1 MALQSTDSIADMLTR
16 IRNAVQV
23 GKTTIELPHSKMK
36 ETIAKELKK
45 AGYLSA
51 VDVQEAKPRNVMVLT
66 INEPGA
72 NSTITEIVRVSTP
85 GRRVYASVNDIPK
98 VKSGRG
104 IVLVSTSR
112 GVMTGQ
118 QAVRERLGGELICK
132 VY

>member
-1 MALQSTDSIADMLTR
+1 MSLQSTDAIADMLTR
-16 IRNAVQV
+16 IRNAVAV
-23 GKTTIELPHSKMK
+23 SKTVIELPHSNIK
-36 ETIAKELKK
+36 ETIARELKK
-45 AGYLSA
+45 AGYLTA
-51 VDVQEAKPRNVMVLT
+51 VNVREAKPRKVLELT
-66 INEPGA
+66 INEPGT
-72 NSTITEIVRVSTP
+72 NSTITEIVRISTP
-85 GRRVYASVNDIPK
+85 GRRMYTSASDIPK

>member
-1 MALQSTDSIADMLTR
+1 MALQSSDAIADMLTR
-16 IRNAVQV
+16 IRNAVAV
-23 GKTTIELPHSKMK
+23 GKTTVELPHSNIK
-36 ETIAKELKK
+36 ETIARQLVE
-45 AGYLSA
+45 AGYLKA
-51 VDVQEAKPRNVMVLT
+51 VDVRDAKPRKVLEIT
-66 INEPGA
+66 ICEPGR
-72 NSTITEIVRVSTP
+72 NSVITEIVRLSTP
-85 GRRVYASVNDIPK
+85 GRRVYAGVNDIPK